1 MNAKHSLENPNK
13 KKETSV
19 NNIAIGADHRGYRYK
34 ASLMN
39 RFAIDGY
46 SITWIDVGT
55 YNETRTDYPEYAKAV
70 CEKIEEGEAQCGILL
85 CGTGIGMA
93 VVANRYKG
101 IYAGVVWNE
110 QVARLSKEDDN
121 VNVLVIPAD
130 FVTEDEMHDMVHAWL
145 TASFFEGRYQK
156 RLSMIDE

>member
-1 MNAKHSLENPNK
+1 M
-13 KKETSV
+13 

-39 RFAIDGY
+39 RFAIAGHT
-46 SITWIDVGT
+46 INWIDVGT
-55 YNETRTDYPEYAKAV
+55 YNETRTDYPEYAKVV
-70 CEKIEEGEAQCGILL
+70 CEKIKEGEAQYGILF

-93 VVANRYKG
+93 IVANRYKG
-101 IYAGVVWNE
+101 IYAGVAWNE

-130 FVTEDEMHDMVHAWL
+130 FVTEDEIHDMVRAWL
-145 TASFFEGRYQK
+145 TASFLEGRYQK